1 MGSVWRDYFVIILKF
16 WNLFEGLQL
25 PGDFFDSKLWFCWA
39 NWILSIVAASLTLQ
53 PLQAS
58 AWVRLV
64 RMKLKELG
72 LALSPLPSECQ
83 KPVPWLLIEN
93 SDHRIEDKEISNLL
107 LGCVCVCLPIVT
119 RPPLLQLMCIPGNL
133 GRLSFIPFVR
143 KKLRGGEPDTKNR
156 VFNKHRREIRK
167 SLPVGTE
174 LCRHRKE
181 LPQGSSWHGASP

>member
-58 AWVRLV
+58 ACVRLV

-107 LGCVCVCLPIVT
+107 LGCVCVSSHCHKTPSSATHVYSRELGEIVFYPFCEKKIEGGGT
-119 RPPLLQLMCIPGNL
+119 RY
-133 GRLSFIPFVR
+133 
-143 KKLRGGEPDTKNR
+143 
-156 VFNKHRREIRK
+156 
-167 SLPVGTE
+167 
-174 LCRHRKE
+174 
-181 LPQGSSWHGASP
+181 